1 MDEKLS
7 LPDIDLIFGKCVIF
21 YKNKPIFIEQILPN
35 YEVSVRDLLTQK
47 RFNIKFNLKDF
58 SNPVRRIG
66 FININKSV
74 VYCYRTPVRKFKA
87 GLCDNNIRINLMDV
101 EYPFGREQT
110 RAKIKSLYFQELGEA
125 LVNSYPT
132 FREAI
137 ELINLGYCAVAFDKQ
152 FAIDNRTNVWY
163 KTQIVG
169 NSYGNKIIFHPE
181 MSYLRP
187 LLGKNYETV

>member
-1 MDEKLS
+1 MDEHLT
-7 LPDIDLIFGKCVIF
+7 LRDIDHIFGKCVIF

-35 YEVSVRDLLTQK
+35 YEVAVRDLLAQK
-47 RFNIKFNLKDF
+47 RLNIKFNLKDF

-87 GLCDNNIRINLMDV
+87 GLCESNIRINLIDV

-110 RAKIKSLYFQELGEA
+110 RAKIRSLYFHEVGEA

-132 FREAI
+132 FKEAI
-137 ELINLGYCAVAFDKQ
+137 ELIKLGYCAVAFDKQ
-152 FAIDNRTNVWY
+152 FAIDNRYHIWY

-169 NSYGNKIIFHPE
+169 SFDNKKIIFHSE
-181 MSYLRP
+181 MSHLHS